1 VTDPNSVHHG
11 TGDRSGPGPEPE
23 RVVVRDRRRIDPLT
37 GEVRKPEATTASGAG
52 GPGTDGPATAPVGPA
67 ADPAAEAK
75 LAELT
80 AQLDERTADLQR
92 VTAEYANYRRR
103 VDRDR
108 EAITVAARAKVVGEL
123 LTVLDDLDR
132 ADAHGDLT
140 GAFKAVADRLASA
153 LTSTGLESFGT
164 EGDPFD
170 PAVHEAVQHATSS
183 EVAGPTVSM
192 VLRRG
197 YRLGERVL
205 RPAMVVVT
213 DREPDAP
220 DLPTD
225 VLPESGGGGGGG
237 RSSAEHEHNNKG

>member
-1 VTDPNSVHHG
+1 MTDANSVDHG
-11 TGDRSGPGPEPE
+11 TGDRAGPEPE

-37 GEVRKPEATTASGAG
+37 GEVRRPEATSAASGAG
-52 GPGTDGPATAPVGPA
+52 GPGTQGRGAAPVEPPGGPAVT
-67 ADPAAEAK
+67 DPAAEAK

-132 ADAHGDLT
+132 ADTHGDLT
-140 GAFKAVADRLASA
+140 GAFKAVADKLVSA
-153 LTSTGLESFGT
+153 LTGIGLEAFGA

-183 EVAGPTVSM
+183 EVAGPTVSV
-192 VLRRG
+192 VLRKG
-197 YRLGERVL
+197 YRVGERVL

-213 DREPDAP
+213 DREPGAP
-220 DLPTD
+220 DLPT
-225 VLPESGGGGGGG
+225 
-237 RSSAEHEHNNKG
+237 